1 MNVNGNWIEAKKDKK
16 KKEVFRSSLVSY
28 RIAYALCRIVSCRVV
43 LSGELRS
50 ETLALNQEPNH
61 SSSRKES
68 VRELEKKHF
77 H

>member
-1 MNVNGNWIEAKKDKK
+1 MNVDGNWIEAKKDKK
-16 KKEVFRSSLVSY
+16 KKEVCRSSLVSY

-43 LSGELRS
+43 SPGELKS
-50 ETLALNQEPNH
+50 ETLALNQEPKH
-61 SSSRKES
+61 SRKES